1 MEKINNTYGKVRAI
15 QAREDQDRTVSFVL
29 STPARDR
36 HHTVV
41 NQEGW
46 NLEHYRTNPI
56 VGYMHDVY
64 WHPDNVI
71 GKSTRIGLEEI
82 DGVLCLTADAVFETA
97 DVNLLADKVYRKLL
111 LGTLS
116 SASVGF
122 MDDGKGRWGE
132 GDERQGGENETYYF
146 NGQELIEW
154 SVVTIPSNYEA
165 GKRAMKDA
173 TLEAIDYALRSL
185 GGNFTRSKLDEMR
198 VADVL
203 ALLDA
208 KDIDLKTDDPE
219 KAKEILQEKE
229 AKDAELE
236 IIRKQQNEMYLLK

>member
-1 MEKINNTYGKVRAI
+1 MEKTKSTYGFVRSVG
-15 QAREDQDRTVSFVL
+15 QRDDDRTVPFIL

-36 HHTVV
+36 HHTVA

-46 NLEHYRTNPI
+46 DLNHYLANPI
-56 VGYMHDVY
+56 VGFMHDVY
-64 WHPDNVI
+64 WDADNVI
-71 GKSTRIGLEEI
+71 GKSTRIGTEDI
-82 DGVLCLTADAVFETA
+82 DGRLCLTADAYFETA

-146 NGQELIEW
+146 NRQELLEW
-154 SVVTIPSNYEA
+154 SVVTVPSNYEA
-165 GKRAMKDA
+165 NKRMMKDA
-173 TLEAIDYALRSL
+173 TMEAIDYALRSL
-185 GGNFTRSKLDEMR
+185 GGNFTRSRIEEMR

-208 KDIDLKTDDPE
+208 KDIDIKTDDPE
-219 KAKEILQEKE
+219 KAQQILREKE
-229 AKDAELE
+229 ARDAENE
-236 IIRKQQNEMYLLK
+236 IIRQQQNALFLIS

>member
-1 MEKINNTYGKVRAI
+1 MEKTKSTYGFVRSFEKK
-15 QAREDQDRTVSFVL
+15 EDDRTVSFIL

-46 NLEHYRTNPI
+46 DLNHYLANPI
-56 VGYMHDVY
+56 VGFMHDVY
-64 WHPDNVI
+64 WDADNII
-71 GKSTRIGLEEI
+71 GKSTRIGTEDI
-82 DGVLCLTADAVFETA
+82 DGRLCLTADAYFETA

-146 NGQELIEW
+146 NRQELIEW
-154 SVVTIPSNYEA
+154 SVVTVPSNYEA
-165 GKRAMKDA
+165 NKRMMKDA
-173 TLEAIDYALRSL
+173 TMEAIDYALRSL
-185 GGNFTRSKLDEMR
+185 GGNYTRSRIEEMR

-208 KDIDLKTDDPE
+208 KDIDIKTDDPE
-219 KAKEILQEKE
+219 KAQQILKEKE
-229 AKDAELE
+229 ARDAENE
-236 IIRKQQNEMYLLK
+236 IIRQQQNALFLIS